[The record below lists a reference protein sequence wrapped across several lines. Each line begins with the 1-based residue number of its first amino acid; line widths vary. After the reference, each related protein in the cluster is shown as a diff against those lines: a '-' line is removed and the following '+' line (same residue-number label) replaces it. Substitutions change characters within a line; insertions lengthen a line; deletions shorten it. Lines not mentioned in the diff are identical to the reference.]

1 MKIPLFLLSVAL
13 GASALPAGVS
23 LHYQTSPETVGA
35 LGGSSASAA
44 YSNVGAAGGIGG
56 IATGLGPLTVRS
68 GYIGQLFETVGLVL
82 NAALTTI
89 DEGGTL
95 QLGGGVLYD
104 DATTNALPPEAI
116 VWSVTAG
123 PLTSVSAS
131 GLASAEL
138 VYQDT
143 PATVRGLF
151 NAFVG
156 TINLTVHN
164 THNDN
169 FGSYAADGID
179 DAWQAQYF
187 GLDNPLAAPTADPN
201 GTGQN
206 NRFKFLAGLDPTLPA
221 SHPEARFVLTAQ
233 PVPGQPSQRQ
243 LSFHPVVAGR
253 NYRVQFNPTLT
264 PPGLNW
270 SDLTGFTLLPDVGNT
285 RALFDN
291 NATDPRR
298 FYRVEITKTPTP
310 PGPLRP

>member
-1 MKIPLFLLSVAL
+1 MRIQNFLLLASL
-13 GASALPAGVS
+13 GAAALPASVS
-23 LHYQTSPETVGA
+23 LHYQTSPEAVGA
-35 LGGSSASAA
+35 LGGFSTSAA
-44 YSNVGAAGGIGG
+44 YANVGAAGGIGG
-56 IATGLGPLTVRS
+56 ISTGPGPTTVRS

-89 DEGGTL
+89 NEGGVL
-95 QLGGGVLYD
+95 QLGGGLLYD

-116 VWSVTAG
+116 VWSVNAG
-123 PLTSVSAS
+123 PLTSVDPS
-131 GLASAEL
+131 GLASAAL

-143 PATVRGLF
+143 PATVRGQF
-151 NAFVG
+151 NTFFG
-156 TINLTVHN
+156 TINLSVRN

-169 FGSYAADGID
+169 FGSYAGDGLD

-233 PVPGQPSQRQ
+233 PVPGQPAQKQ

-253 NYRVQFNPTLT
+253 NYKVQFHSTLAS
-264 PPGLNW
+264 PGLTW
-270 SDLTGFTLLPDVGNT
+270 TDLTGFTQLPDNGNT
-285 RALFDN
+285 RAVIDN
-291 NATDPRR
+291 GATDSRR